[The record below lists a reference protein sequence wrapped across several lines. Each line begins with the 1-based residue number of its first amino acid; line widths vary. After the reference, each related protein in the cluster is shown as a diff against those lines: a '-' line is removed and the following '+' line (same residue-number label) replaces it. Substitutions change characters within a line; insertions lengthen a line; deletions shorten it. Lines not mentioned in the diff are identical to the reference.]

1 MRSTYTRHVENS
13 DYSFSTLKNTPK
25 TNLHHP
31 KLPEGNAITFDDTH
45 NWRSTIHFFFFM
57 CLEMLSCFCI
67 FAPVINTRADL
78 SITDWQIKAACQ
90 KGQGTCACLNR
101 CQRRGCKRKARLI
114 CSPGLRGFKHI
125 NPIKGSDKP
134 IPSSPL
140 KMWVM
145 RTLAAVYGMIII
157 YATT

>member
-1 MRSTYTRHVENS
+1 MTTASPHWKIHR
-13 DYSFSTLKNTPK
+13 KPPPPPK
-25 TNLHHP
+25 TSRGERHHIWWHAQLEEYNP
-31 KLPEGNAITFDDTH
+31 
-45 NWRSTIHFFFFM
+45 FFFFM

>member
-25 TNLHHP
+25 T
-31 KLPEGNAITFDDTH
+31 T
-45 NWRSTIHFFFFM
+45 STTQNFQRGTPSHLMTRTIGGVQSIFFFM